1 LNHSSRQFDLIV
13 FGATSFVGEILCRY
27 LCNQYG
33 TDGEVKWAAAGR
45 SPEKLEKL
53 RSSLGTGASS
63 LPLLTAD
70 AGDESSLNSLCEQ
83 TRVIVSTV
91 GPYALYGEPLVKV
104 CAATGTDYCDLTGE
118 VQWVERM
125 ITRYQGQAGK
135 TGARIVPSCGFDS
148 IPSDMGVWH
157 LQNAARARFGQPCET
172 IRMRVK
178 AMRGGAS
185 GGTVASMLNITK
197 EASKSPELRKA
208 LANPYLIC
216 PQGHGFK
223 TRQHNVT
230 LPEFDPDSKQ
240 WAAPFIMAG
249 INTRVVHRSNA
260 LSGKAYGENFRY
272 DESMLMGRG
281 TSGRL
286 KATGFVLGLG
296 AFLAGAAIKPARW
309 MMENFILPKP
319 GEGPDP
325 EAQARGFYDIR
336 FYGRTVDGDTI
347 HTKVTGDRDPG
358 YGSTSKI
365 LAQAALSLAFDI
377 TKEEKGGGFWTT
389 ATVFDQRF
397 IERLEKNAGLTFS
410 VLESGKQSS

>member
-1 LNHSSRQFDLIV
+1 MNNSSRKLDLIV
-13 FGATSFVGEILCRY
+13 FGATSFVGEILCQY
-27 LCNQYG
+27 LCREYG
-33 TDGEVKWAAAGR
+33 TDAEVKWAAAGR
-45 SPEKLEKL
+45 SRDKLEKL
-53 RSSLGTGASS
+53 RNSLGKEARN

-70 AGDESSLNSLCEQ
+70 AGDESSLKSLCEQ
-83 TRVIVSTV
+83 TRVIASTV

-125 ITRYQGQAGK
+125 INRYQEQARK

-157 LQNAARARFGQPCET
+157 LQNAARAQFGQPCET

-178 AMRGGAS
+178 AIRGAAS
-185 GGTVASMLNITK
+185 GGTVASILNIAK
-197 EASKSPELRKA
+197 EASKSPQLRKA
-208 LANPYLIC
+208 LADPYFIC

-230 LPEFDPDSKQ
+230 VPEYDPDSKQ

-272 DESMLMGRG
+272 DESMLMGSG
-281 TSGRL
+281 VSGRL

-309 MMENFILPKP
+309 MMESFILPKP
-319 GEGPDP
+319 GEGPSP
-325 EAQARGFYDIR
+325 EAQARGFYDLR
-336 FYGRTVDGDTI
+336 FYGHTADGETI
-347 HTKVTGDRDPG
+347 NSKVTGDRDPG
-358 YGSTSKI
+358 YGSTAKI
-365 LAQAALSLAFDI
+365 LSQAALSLAFDI
-377 TKEEKGGGFWTT
+377 GKEEKGGGFWTT

-397 IERLEKNAGLTFS
+397 IDRLESKAGLKFS
-410 VLESGKQSS
+410 IGASGRQ